1 MSPFSHSGKLLQQ
14 IKLQKSG
21 RALPAELST
30 LHLTAVQAPPPTSV
44 DSLIKDVS
52 SQPRVFY
59 GMTSF
64 ITWLVTGNDVYL
76 IYHSFRILFFLLPH
90 LASRSIFYSSI
101 PLRAEMKEKWHRCCP
116 ASTPVPPAAP
126 HAKPM
131 GRFCIKTW
139 SSHAVASG
147 SKDLG
152 LNLPPLLHSLVVT
165 ATSCNISKCGLG
177 AL

>member
-1 MSPFSHSGKLLQQ
+1 MSPFSDSGKLPQQ
-14 IKLQKSG
+14 IKLQKAG

-30 LHLTAVQAPPPTSV
+30 LHLTGVQAPPPTSV

-59 GMTSF
+59 RMTSF
-64 ITWLVTGNDVYL
+64 ITLLVTGNDVYL
-76 IYHSFRILFFLLPH
+76 IYHSFRIFFLPH
-90 LASRSIFYSSI
+90 LASCGISYSSI
-101 PLRAEMKEKWHRCCP
+101 PLCTETKEKWHRCRH

-126 HAKPM
+126 HAKPT
-131 GRFCIKTW
+131 GRFCFKTW
-139 SSHAVASG
+139 SSRAVASG